1 MVDALACYLR
11 SAAGETGAAGAAGG
25 EAGAAAAA
33 SRSSRLSPALARV
46 SWQRLD
52 VRRDQTLQR
61 GPQPARPYLGVSRL
75 AEGRAC
81 CCQLARYYKTTSAAA
96 VCCKTLFGTSKSVLL
111 ACSLKYGRGPRN
123 QAKSW
128 ASHPTILLPIHAF
141 SLRLTCSPSCVF
153 ARLLNLGPRCG
164 SRRGPSLV
172 GAHFRRPRDDHGPA
186 TSIPRL
192 PTHRNSPPARARARA
207 TRDAPCPSQRWITA
221 QRRVEEPGLRLPSP
235 TRPGM
240 EAFSR
245 HPTRPLREQKLS
257 A

>member
-164 SRRGPSLV
+164 SRRGPSLGW
-172 GAHFRRPRDDHGPA
+172 GALPRAPGRPRARKAHLK
-186 TSIPRL
+186 L
-192 PTHRNSPPARARARA
+192 PSHRNWPARAMP
-207 TRDAPCPSQRWITA
+207 TTAPREPPPVP
-221 QRRVEEPGLRLPSP
+221 RRG
-235 TRPGM
+235 G
-240 EAFSR
+240 
-245 HPTRPLREQKLS
+245 
-257 A
+257 